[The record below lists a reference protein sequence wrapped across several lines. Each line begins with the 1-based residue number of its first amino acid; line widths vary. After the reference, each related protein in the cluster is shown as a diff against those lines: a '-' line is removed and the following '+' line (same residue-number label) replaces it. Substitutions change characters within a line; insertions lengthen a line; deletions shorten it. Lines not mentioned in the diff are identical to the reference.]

1 MMNPKIFFILTVLC
15 APFFAFADQKALYEE
30 LSTKLRAD
38 LNDYVQVSA
47 DKHDIEKLRKLG
59 LSWLDAINAIR
70 KSISTDNAHYQVC
83 MDLLQ
88 QNTIKA
94 NSLLEDIFELEE
106 TEGEGK
112 LSIALEQEVKNFT
125 EQDMRTC
132 LLEPNSASPAE

>member
-1 MMNPKIFFILTVLC
+1 MLTVLC
-15 APFFAFADQKALYEE
+15 CPVVVFADQKALYQE
-30 LSTKLRAD
+30 LSTQLTAD
-38 LNDYVQVSA
+38 LNAYIQVSA
-47 DKHDIEKLRKLG
+47 NKHNLEKLRKLG
-59 LSWLDAINAIR
+59 LSWLDSINTIR
-70 KSISTDNAHYQVC
+70 KNLSAENTHYLVC